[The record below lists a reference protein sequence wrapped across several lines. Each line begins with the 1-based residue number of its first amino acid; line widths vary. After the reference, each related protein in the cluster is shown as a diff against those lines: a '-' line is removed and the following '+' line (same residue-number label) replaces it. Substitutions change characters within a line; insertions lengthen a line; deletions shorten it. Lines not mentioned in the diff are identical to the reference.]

1 MLIQYILHQAKVQG
15 FPKSEV
21 MPGVSYMTPRR
32 APRSRHL
39 FNPVL
44 SPVSERGPLLLST
57 VLVERLVWG
66 EGKGC

>member
-21 MPGVSYMTPRR
+21 MPGASYMTPRR

-39 FNPVL
+39 FNAFL
-44 SPVSERGPLLLST
+44 SPVPESGPLLST
-57 VLVERLVWG
+57 VLVERLAGG